1 MAYPE
6 LELLAKELPEQD
18 GKGRFFWQDYV
29 DRITDRFD
37 GLPAPDGGDSFVR
50 SCLAAG
56 CRAVPVMRRNR
67 LWEQDAPPRAHRR
80 RPLYEMRI
88 RLGLFFAAS
97 LRDVLHGA
105 CRLRVRAGRAEWNVL
120 DGERLSYLEFVK
132 AQGGRPPDLDWSKAR
147 PRSGQIY
154 ALAPFFF
161 QRKDILTLSRALAEE
176 VLEHARPG
184 DPGGLFGRMLRQS
197 EQVEDESVDVA
208 GAFLEALVEAVNRG
222 ALNVNTR
229 VNGHLFVTPEL
240 WLLSTPVG
248 LDLVTGLLRGRSPRH
263 DFTRHDVYHALRGA
277 GYLVG
282 GGGGAPDYDTPRC
295 VLRSRA
301 WSRTLQLHGLCIAPG
316 ALPSQPKVPDF
327 DGTVTLKK
335 ENASGID
342 ASGDD
347 RVGNDTD

>member
-6 LELLAKELPEQD
+6 LEMLAKELPEQD

-50 SCLAAG
+50 ACLATG
-56 CRAVPVMRRNR
+56 CSAVPVMKRNR

-97 LRDVLHGA
+97 LRDLLHGVS
-105 CRLRVRAGRAEWNVL
+105 RLRVKAGRAEWHVL
-120 DGERLSYLEFVK
+120 DGERPSYLEFVK
-132 AQGGRPPDLDWSKAR
+132 AQGAKPPDVSWSKAR
-147 PRSGQIY
+147 PRAGQLY

-161 QRKDILTLSRALAEE
+161 QRKDILVLTRMIAEE

-184 DPGGLFGRMLRQS
+184 DPGGLFGRMLRQA
-197 EQVEDESVDVA
+197 EEMEDTPVDIA
-208 GAFLEALVEAVNRG
+208 GTFLEALVETVNRG
-222 ALNVNTR
+222 ELNVNTR
-229 VNGHLFVTPEL
+229 INGHLFVTPEL

-248 LDLVTGLLRGRSPRH
+248 MDLVTGSLRNRGPRY
-263 DFTRHDVYHALRGA
+263 DFSRHDVFRALRES
-277 GYLVG
+277 GYLAG
-282 GGGGAPDYDTPRC
+282 GDSDTPDYDTPRC

-301 WSRTLQLHGLCIAPG
+301 WSRPLQLRGLCIMPG

-327 DGTVTLKK
+327 DGTVTPKK

-342 ASGDD
+342 
-347 RVGNDTD
+347 TD

>member
-6 LELLAKELPEQD
+6 LEQLAKELPEQD

-29 DRITDRFD
+29 DRIIDRFD
-37 GLPAPDGGDSFVR
+37 GLPAADGGESFVR
-50 SCLAAG
+50 ACLAAG

-67 LWEQDAPPRAHRR
+67 LWEQGAPPRAHRR

-97 LRDVLHGA
+97 LRDLLHGV
-105 CRLRVRAGRAEWNVL
+105 CRLRVKAGRTEWHVL
-120 DGERLSYLEFVK
+120 DGERQSYLGFVES
-132 AQGGRPPDLDWSKAR
+132 QGGKGPDVIWSKAR
-147 PRSGQIY
+147 PRNGQIY

-161 QRKDILTLSRALAEE
+161 QRKDILVLTRMIAEE

-184 DPGGLFGRMLRQS
+184 DPGGLFGRMLRQA
-197 EQVEDESVDVA
+197 EQVEDAGVDVA
-208 GAFLEALVEAVNRG
+208 GVFLEALADAVNRNM
-222 ALNVNTR
+222 LRVNTR

-248 LDLVTGLLRGRSPRH
+248 LDLVTESLRARGPRH
-263 DFTRHDVYHALRGA
+263 DFTRHDVFRALREA
-277 GYLVG
+277 CCLVSADG
-282 GGGGAPDYDTPRC
+282 GTSGSDTPRC

-301 WSRTLQLHGLCIAPG
+301 WSRPLALRGLCIVPG

-327 DGTVTLKK
+327 DGTVTLMK
-335 ENASGID
+335 ENANGSGKE
-342 ASGDD
+342 
-347 RVGNDTD
+347 